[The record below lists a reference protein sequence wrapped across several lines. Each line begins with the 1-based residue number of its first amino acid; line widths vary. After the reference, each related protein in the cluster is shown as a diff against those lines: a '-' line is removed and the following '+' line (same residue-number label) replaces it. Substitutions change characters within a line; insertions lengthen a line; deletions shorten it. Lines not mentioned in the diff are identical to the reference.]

1 MTPSMGRRGQRFS
14 GMDQQPALLLIFI
27 IALLTA
33 MAGRLAWLQ
42 LAHGSENRVLADE
55 NRVRLVPRS
64 PMRGR
69 LLDRRGRLM
78 AGNRLTYNLY
88 LLPKE
93 LNDARWQQLQPRLA
107 NLLQIP
113 ADRLNHQRQSG
124 LNPDGYRIELIADL
138 KPDQVLRLKE
148 QQVNLQGLQV
158 DQDYR
163 RSYTYGALGAHV
175 LGYTSP
181 ITDAEYQYLEEKG
194 YRIQDRIGRIGI
206 EAVYEN
212 HLRGEWGGQQLE
224 VNAAGEVQR
233 VLGDK
238 QAKAGKDL
246 TLTLDLDLQR
256 AADEALGTVAKGAIV
271 ALDPRT
277 GAVRAMASKPNYD
290 PNIFSRN
297 INTAEWK
304 FLNRTEAPLLNR
316 ALQGFPPASTF
327 KIVTT
332 AAGIE
337 SGLMNAK
344 STLPTFNSFCYAGM
358 CYGDHGSFGAIGFP
372 LALAVSSNSFYYQV
386 GLKVGEAELFKA
398 ARRFGYGSYTG
409 IELKTE
415 ESPGLLGDAAWKKQ
429 VLKEAW
435 TPVDTITSAIGQGA
449 LQVTPLQ
456 MARLY
461 AAVANGGNLVTPHLV
476 EGKHVPKPQG
486 MGLKA
491 DTIKMLHQGLR
502 RAVTEGTAKVLA
514 DPNLPAVAGKTGTGE
529 DPPRPDHAWFGGYAP
544 AEKPQLVIVA
554 FAENSGGYGGTVSA
568 PMVKKLMEVFF
579 KKMPAQAALTNSG
592 AKPTTWP

>member
-1 MTPSMGRRGQRFS
+1 MGRRGQRFS

-88 LLPKE
+88 LLPKK

>member
-1 MTPSMGRRGQRFS
+1 MGRRGQRFS

-148 QQVNLQGLQV
+148 QQANLQGLQV

-224 VNAAGEVQR
+224 VNASGEVQR

>member
-1 MTPSMGRRGQRFS
+1 MGRRGQRFS

-69 LLDRRGRLM
+69 LLDRRDRLM

>member
-1 MTPSMGRRGQRFS
+1 MTPSIGRRGQRFS
-14 GMDQQPALLLIFI
+14 GMDQQPALLLFFI

-69 LLDRRGRLM
+69 LLDRRDRLM

-409 IELKTE
+409 IELKME

-429 VLKEAW
+429 VLKETW